1 MSKGTVS
8 KGTIGCAVALAA
20 IAASGTVFTP
30 GALAAPNCPSVATPA
45 PGPFPP
51 VTGGLTVDGT
61 CILKKNIITGGLIVA
76 GTGRVSLQGGTV
88 SGGIT
93 VQPGGE
99 LDIDATTNGAGAP
112 LTGTTSVVSGGIGLN
127 NPFDVDIWNA
137 TIFGGVALTG
147 GNPSSDPTMCGN
159 KIIGGV
165 ALRNI
170 TTVGF
175 FYFGDPTD
183 NMQFG
188 GKCPGNTIQGSLAV
202 TNSSTGEVEGNSVS
216 DSVLLNGSRLEFNGN
231 TVGGSLACTNGT
243 TILPPERGDPSGNT
257 IGGSRLGC

>member
-1 MSKGTVS
+1 MRRGGTS
-8 KGTIGCAVALAA
+8 RCWSGGT
-20 IAASGTVFTP
+20 P
-30 GALAAPNCPSVATPA
+30 PA
-45 PGPFPP
+45 GPVPP
-51 VTGGLTVDGT
+51 VTGGLTIDGT
-61 CILKKNIITGGLIVA
+61 CILKNNTIYGGLTVA
-76 GTGRVSLQGGTV
+76 GTGAVSLQGGTV

-99 LDIDATTNGAGAP
+99 LDVNATTNGAGVF
-112 LTGTTSVVSGGIGLN
+112 TGTTSAVFGGIGIN

-137 TIFGGVALTG
+137 TIIGGVALTG
-147 GNPSSDPTMCGN
+147 GNPSSDPTICGN

-183 NMQFG
+183 KIQFD

-216 DSVLLNGSRLEFNGN
+216 GSVLLNGSRLQFNGN
-231 TVGGSLACTNGT
+231 TVAGSLACTNGT
-243 TILPPERGDPSGNT
+243 TIRPPEAGDPSGNT
-257 IGGSRLGC
+257 IGGSRTC

>member
-1 MSKGTVS
+1 
-8 KGTIGCAVALAA
+8 
-20 IAASGTVFTP
+20 
-30 GALAAPNCPSVATPA
+30 
-45 PGPFPP
+45 
-51 VTGGLTVDGT
+51 
-61 CILKKNIITGGLIVA
+61 
-76 GTGRVSLQGGTV
+76 
-88 SGGIT
+88 
-93 VQPGGE
+93 
-99 LDIDATTNGAGAP
+99 
-112 LTGTTSVVSGGIGLN
+112 
-127 NPFDVDIWNA
+127 
-137 TIFGGVALTG
+137 
-147 GNPSSDPTMCGN
+147 MCGN
-159 KIIGGV
+159 NIIGGV

-183 NMQFG
+183 RTQFG

-257 IGGSRLGC
+257 IGGSRFGC

>member
-1 MSKGTVS
+1 MSKR
-8 KGTIGCAVALAA
+8 TIGRAVALAA

-30 GALAAPNCPSVATPA
+30 GALAAPSCPFVTPA
-45 PGPFPP
+45 AGTP
-51 VTGGLTVDGT
+51 VTGPLTVVGGT
-61 CILKKNIITGGLIVA
+61 CILNSNTITGGLIVA

-99 LDIDATTNGAGAP
+99 LDVNATTNGAGVP
-112 LTGTTSVVSGGIGLN
+112 TKTTSVVLGGIGIN

-137 TIFGGVALTG
+137 TIIGGVALTG
-147 GNPSSDPTMCGN
+147 GKPSSDPTMCGN

-170 TTVGF
+170 NTVGF

-183 NMQFG
+183 KIQFVG
-188 GKCPGNTIQGSLAV
+188 KKCPGNTIQGSLAV

-243 TILPPERGDPSGNT
+243 TILPPEPGSGDPSGNT
-257 IGGSRLGC
+257 IGGSRVGC